1 MPLLIS
7 NQCTAA
13 AAEASNNICFDSKAK
28 AEATAKQ
35 KQKQKAANT
44 SHFIGAPPL
53 SHW

>member
-1 MPLLIS
+1 MHS
-7 NQCTAA
+7 
-13 AAEASNNICFDSKAK
+13 SNNICFGSKAK

-44 SHFIGAPPL
+44 SHFIGASPL